1 MRGLRREP
9 HVADRFPPVDIS
21 PARSRRLRKQR
32 ARRNPTD
39 AWLLWTFF
47 GWLGAHR
54 YYIGDWK
61 KGIAMTVTLGGLG
74 LWSLL
79 DGLFL
84 GRRLRRINSGRL

>member
-1 MRGLRREP
+1 MKEPDVTDHAPFFAPPGAGTRR
-9 HVADRFPPVDIS
+9 RR
-21 PARSRRLRKQR
+21 RS
-32 ARRNPTD
+32 RRNPTD

-54 YYIGDWK
+54 YYIGDWRM
-61 KGIAMTVTLGGLG
+61 GIAMTVTLGGLG

-84 GRRLRRINSGRL
+84 GRRLRRLNDGRA

>member
-1 MRGLRREP
+1 MTDDIPAVGGFPVRNKRR
-9 HVADRFPPVDIS
+9 
-21 PARSRRLRKQR
+21 RKQR

-61 KGIAMTVTLGGLG
+61 KGIAMTATLGGLG

>member
-1 MRGLRREP
+1 MI
-9 HVADRFPPVDIS
+9 HDAPVIGA
-21 PARSRRLRKQR
+21 PAAGYRTSRRRR
-32 ARRNPTD
+32 ASRNPTD

-61 KGIAMTVTLGGLG
+61 KGLAMTVTLGGLG